1 VEPRS
6 AADGRSAVRRARVS
20 RFVNVGAALA
30 YGYSVEMPNVH
41 VFEELRRYVRFDA
54 RSGEVLRALLPLVST
69 HFERLAAEFYE
80 RIREHEDAHA
90 VLAGEA
96 QILRLRAS
104 MVRWLHRIFSGPWDE
119 AYIAQSI
126 AIGQV
131 HIRVGVPPR
140 FVCSA
145 MSVLRV
151 GLTRIL
157 EDADLAE
164 RERSLAAV
172 HQVLDLELA
181 TMIESYCVNFTRRV
195 RSQAEVERATL
206 AASLEATERHY
217 QQAVELAGMI
227 VIGLDAAGVVRLFN
241 PEAERTTGYE
251 RDEIEGQPFLTTL
264 VAEEERARVG
274 AMLASTGHGEVHRI
288 NFAMTIRSHRTRWLA
303 ASVSTGLGGELAS
316 IIMAQDVT
324 DSRQLAERSARAEK
338 LAAVGTL
345 AAGLAHEIRNP
356 LNGAHLHLAY
366 LKRQL
371 AKREVDP
378 EVVGAVSVVGDEIQ
392 RLSKLVTDFLQFA
405 RPRPLERRAVGLSG
419 LVSRVLALVAPA
431 AEGVVLDADLP
442 IADVVVEGDADQI
455 EQLLLNLVRNAVE
468 ALHGRA
474 RARVVVRL
482 RREPRFAVVDVED
495 NGPGLPSAEAPI
507 FDAFFTTK
515 PSGTGLGLSIVHR
528 IAQDHGGAIEV
539 RSEPGHTVFTTRF
552 PLAPA

>member
-1 VEPRS
+1 
-6 AADGRSAVRRARVS
+6 
-20 RFVNVGAALA
+20 
-30 YGYSVEMPNVH
+30 MPNVE

-54 RSGEVLRALLPLVST
+54 RSGEVLRTLVPLVSV

-145 MSVLRV
+145 MNVLRV
-151 GLTRIL
+151 GLARIL
-157 EDADLAE
+157 DDANLPDRDRA
-164 RERSLAAV
+164 LAAV

-195 RSQAEVERATL
+195 RSQAELERSRL

-227 VIGLDAAGVVRLFN
+227 VIGLDPGGRVRLFN
-241 PEAERTTGYE
+241 PEAERTTGFE

-274 AMLASTGHGEVHRI
+274 AILASSSGGEVHRI
-288 NFAMTIRSHRTRWLA
+288 NFAATIRSHRVRWLA
-303 ASVSTGLGGELAS
+303 ASVSTGLGGALSS

-324 DSRQLAERSARAEK
+324 ESRQLAERSARAEK

-371 AKREVDP
+371 AKQPMDAEVL
-378 EVVGAVSVVGDEIQ
+378 GAVSVVGDEIQ

-405 RPRPLERRAVGLSG
+405 RPRPLERRAVPLSA
-419 LVSRVLALVAPA
+419 VVTRVMALVRPA
-431 AEGVVLDADLP
+431 AEGVALDADLP
-442 IADVVVEGDADQI
+442 LTDVVVDGDADQL
-455 EQLLLNLVRNAVE
+455 EQLFLNLVRNAVE
-468 ALHGRA
+468 ALHGRTES
-474 RARVVVRL
+474 RVVVRL
-482 RREPRFAVVDVED
+482 RREPRFAVVEVED
-495 NGPGLPSAEAPI
+495 NGPGLPSVEAPI

-515 PSGTGLGLSIVHR
+515 AGGTGLGLSIVHR
-528 IAQDHGGAIEV
+528 IAQDHGGAVEV
-539 RSEPGHTVFTTRF
+539 RSAPGSTVFTTRL
-552 PLAPA
+552 PLAHASV

>member
-1 VEPRS
+1 
-6 AADGRSAVRRARVS
+6 
-20 RFVNVGAALA
+20 
-30 YGYSVEMPNVH
+30 MPNVE

-54 RSGEVLRALLPLVST
+54 RSGDMLRALLPLVSV

-96 QILRLRAS
+96 QIVRLRAS
-104 MVRWLHRIFSGPWDE
+104 MVRWLHRIFSGPWDH
-119 AYIAQSI
+119 AYIAQSV

-145 MSVLRV
+145 MNVLRV
-151 GLTRIL
+151 GLTRIV
-157 EDADLAE
+157 EEANSPE
-164 RERSLAAV
+164 RDRSLAAI

-181 TMIESYCVNFTRRV
+181 TMIESYCVNYTRRV

-206 AASLEATERHY
+206 TASLEATERHY

-227 VIGLDAAGVVRLFN
+227 VIGLDASHRIRLFN
-241 PEAERTTGYE
+241 PEAERTSGYE
-251 RDEIEGQPFLTTL
+251 RDELEGEPFLDAL
-264 VAEEERARVG
+264 VPEDERSTVDAI
-274 AMLASTGHGEVHRI
+274 LASRGHGEVHRV
-288 NFAMTIRSHRTRWLA
+288 NFAITIRSQRRRWLA
-303 ASVSTGLGGELAS
+303 ASISTGLGGDLS
-316 IIMAQDVT
+316 TILMAQDVT
-324 DSRQLAERSARAEK
+324 EARQLAERSNRAEK

-371 AKREVDP
+371 AKQRMDP
-378 EVVGAVSVVGDEIQ
+378 EVLGAVSVVGDEIQ

-405 RPRPLERRAVGLSG
+405 RPRPLERREVALSNV
-419 LVSRVLALVAPA
+419 LERVAALVEPTADGA
-431 AEGVVLDADLP
+431 TVTMDLP
-442 IADVVVEGDADQI
+442 LSEVVVDGDGDQL
-455 EQLLLNLVRNAVE
+455 EQLFLNLARNAVE
-468 ALHGRA
+468 ALHGRPNP
-474 RARVVVRL
+474 RLVLRL
-482 RREPRFAVVDVED
+482 RRTPRLAVVEVED

-515 PSGTGLGLSIVHR
+515 PGGTGLGLSIVHR
-528 IAQDHGGAIEV
+528 IAQDHGGSVEV
-539 RSEPGHTVFTTRF
+539 RSAPGQTVFSTQL
-552 PLAPA
+552 PLATASE